1 MDDIISKQIITM
13 GKIKITSDKYGVFK
27 SDTTMDVM
35 DFMSQYFKET
45 KDKALVDWL
54 QRIPIP
60 SAVDYIA
67 QEWGL
72 TYKFV

>member
-1 MDDIISKQIITM
+1 M

-35 DFMSQYFKET
+35 DFMTQYFNEME
-45 KDKALVDWL
+45 DKSLVDWL

>member
-1 MDDIISKQIITM
+1 M
-13 GKIKITSDKYGVFK
+13 GKIKITSDKHGVFK
-27 SDTTMDVM
+27 SDTVMNVM
-35 DFMSQYFKET
+35 DFMTQYFSEM
-45 KDKALVDWL
+45 KDKSLVDWL

-72 TYKFV
+72 TYIFV

>member
-1 MDDIISKQIITM
+1 M
-13 GKIKITSDKYGVFK
+13 GKIKITSDKHVVFK

-35 DFMSQYFKET
+35 DFMMQYFDETEDKE
-45 KDKALVDWL
+45 LVDWL

-72 TYKFV
+72 TYRFV

>member
-1 MDDIISKQIITM
+1 M
-13 GKIKITSDKYGVFK
+13 GRIKITSDKHGVFK
-27 SDTTMDVM
+27 SDTVMNVM
-35 DFMSQYFKET
+35 DFMTQYFNEME
-45 KDKALVDWL
+45 DKSLVDWL

-72 TYKFV
+72 TYRFV

>member
-1 MDDIISKQIITM
+1 MGRIRITHDPL
-13 GKIKITSDKYGVFK
+13 GLYEDGSV
-27 SDTTMDVM
+27 V
-35 DFMSQYFKET
+35 ET
-45 KDKALVDWL
+45 KDLIESYCEQSNDESICGWL

-72 TYKFV
+72 TYRFV

>member
-1 MDDIISKQIITM
+1 M
-13 GKIKITSDKYGVFK
+13 GKIKITTDKYGVFK
-27 SDTTMDVM
+27 SDTVMNVM

-45 KDKALVDWL
+45 EDKSLVDWL

-72 TYKFV
+72 TYRFV

>member
-1 MDDIISKQIITM
+1 M

-27 SDTTMDVM
+27 SDTTMDIM
-35 DFMSQYFKET
+35 DFMRQYFNEIE
-45 KDKALVDWL
+45 DKSLVDWL

-72 TYKFV
+72 TYRFV

>member
-1 MDDIISKQIITM
+1 M

-27 SDTTMDVM
+27 SDTTMDIM
-35 DFMSQYFKET
+35 DFVRQYFNEIE
-45 KDKALVDWL
+45 DKSLVDWL

-72 TYKFV
+72 TYRFV

>member
-1 MDDIISKQIITM
+1 M

-27 SDTTMDVM
+27 SDTTMDIM
-35 DFMSQYFKET
+35 DFMRQYFNEME
-45 KDKALVDWL
+45 DKSLVDWL

-72 TYKFV
+72 TYRFV

>member
-1 MDDIISKQIITM
+1 M

-27 SDTTMDVM
+27 SDTVMNVM

-45 KDKALVDWL
+45 EDKSLVDWL
-54 QRIPIP
+54 QCIPIP

-72 TYKFV
+72 TYRFV

>member
-1 MDDIISKQIITM
+1 M
-13 GKIKITSDKYGVFK
+13 GKIKITTDKYGVFK
-27 SDTTMDVM
+27 SDTVMNVM

-45 KDKALVDWL
+45 EDKSLVGWL

-72 TYKFV
+72 IYRFV

>member
-1 MDDIISKQIITM
+1 M
-13 GKIKITSDKYGVFK
+13 GKIKITSDKHGVFK

-35 DFMSQYFKET
+35 DFMMQYFDETEDKE
-45 KDKALVDWL
+45 LVDWL

-72 TYKFV
+72 TYRFV

>member
-1 MDDIISKQIITM
+1 M

-27 SDTTMDVM
+27 HDTIMNVM
-35 DFMSQYFKET
+35 DFMRQYFNEME
-45 KDKALVDWL
+45 DKALVDWL

>member
-1 MDDIISKQIITM
+1 M
-13 GKIKITSDKYGVFK
+13 GKIKITSDKHGVFK
-27 SDTTMDVM
+27 SDTTMDIM
-35 DFMSQYFKET
+35 DFMTQYFNET
-45 KDKALVDWL
+45 EDKSLVSWL

-72 TYKFV
+72 TYRFV

>member
-1 MDDIISKQIITM
+1 M
-13 GKIKITSDKYGVFK
+13 GKIKITSDKHVVFK
-27 SDTTMDVM
+27 SDTTMDIM
-35 DFMSQYFKET
+35 DFMTQYFNEME
-45 KDKALVDWL
+45 DKALVSWL

-72 TYKFV
+72 TYRFV

>member
-1 MDDIISKQIITM
+1 M

-27 SDTTMDVM
+27 SDTTMDIM
-35 DFMSQYFKET
+35 DFMTQYFNEME
-45 KDKALVDWL
+45 DKTLVSWL

-72 TYKFV
+72 TYRFV

>member
-1 MDDIISKQIITM
+1 M

-27 SDTTMDVM
+27 SDTTMDIM
-35 DFMSQYFKET
+35 DFMTQYFNEME
-45 KDKALVDWL
+45 DKSLVDWL

-72 TYKFV
+72 TYRFV

>member
-1 MDDIISKQIITM
+1 M

-27 SDTTMDVM
+27 SDTVMNVM
-35 DFMSQYFKET
+35 DFMSEYFKERE
-45 KDKALVDWL
+45 DKALVGWL

-67 QEWGL
+67 QEWCL
-72 TYKFV
+72 TYRFV

>member
-1 MDDIISKQIITM
+1 M

-27 SDTTMDVM
+27 SDTVM
-35 DFMSQYFKET
+35 NVMEFMTQYFNEME
-45 KDKALVDWL
+45 DKSLVDWL

-72 TYKFV
+72 TYRFV

>member
-1 MDDIISKQIITM
+1 M
-13 GKIKITSDKYGVFK
+13 GKIKITSDKNGVFK
-27 SDTTMDVM
+27 SDATMDVM
-35 DFMSQYFKET
+35 DFMSQYFKKTE
-45 KDKALVDWL
+45 DKSLVDWL

-67 QEWGL
+67 QELGL

>member
-1 MDDIISKQIITM
+1 M

-27 SDTTMDVM
+27 SDTVMNVM

-45 KDKALVDWL
+45 EDKALVDWL

-72 TYKFV
+72 TYRFV

>member
-1 MDDIISKQIITM
+1 M

-27 SDTTMDVM
+27 SDTTMDIM
-35 DFMSQYFKET
+35 DFMTQYFNEIE
-45 KDKALVDWL
+45 DKTLVGWL

-72 TYKFV
+72 TYRFV